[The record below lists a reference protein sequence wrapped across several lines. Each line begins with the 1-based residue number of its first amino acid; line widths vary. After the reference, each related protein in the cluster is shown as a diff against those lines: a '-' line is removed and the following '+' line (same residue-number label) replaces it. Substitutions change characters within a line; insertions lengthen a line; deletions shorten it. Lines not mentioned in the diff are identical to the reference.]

1 MVSSS
6 LDNRAGRPIFRR
18 RRDSAIGL
26 TPLALA
32 ACGGASGGGVDT
44 IGLVEDEGLPT
55 DFPSGYLPPQS
66 SYEAPSEGAPY
77 FEVLKSPYVEP
88 YWVAALQMDGAEAT
102 LAPIMEQSG
111 SVVFYS
117 FPDAEP
123 SYDLMDI
130 NGWAPANEAT
140 REATRE
146 IMGRLDDVLG
156 VSFIEVDEPAAMNV
170 VAVAMSTQS
179 GTSGFSYFPNPDFEI
194 GWDVFISKT
203 FANPKQITARLTN
216 YDYEVLV
223 HEIGHALGLKH
234 PFEGQ
239 GENTATLPS
248 FDDQTRFT
256 AMSYDDS
263 LTTFD
268 GTMRALDWM
277 ALTKFYGVNP
287 LYNDEDDTYNFSNT
301 AGTFIVDGGGVDT
314 IDVNR
319 SSLDAVIDL
328 RPGSHSH
335 LGPQAAHI
343 TLARQLTISHGTEI
357 ENVITGAGDDTVI
370 GTDTSNVI
378 TTGGG
383 GDIIFAGGGAD
394 VVRSGPGADRVDLSE
409 ATQSVDVVVLDALT
423 SDAEFDV
430 IYGFVQGALGDVL
443 DISQWGAVGAKLFPL
458 VVTGA
463 APSANFGGGIL
474 RLVGDALS
482 TSQGLSSALAGG
494 GELEP
499 LTLSS
504 GSHSIIITSASQ
516 GTGEDQCVYSAEGL
530 AGGGVGVSQLA
541 LLKGNA
547 LDIDQ
552 WHADNF
558 SVIA

>member
-1 MVSSS
+1 MVSSP
-6 LDNRAGRPIFRR
+6 LDSRTTRPIFRR
-18 RRDSAIGL
+18 YGRSAIGL

-44 IGLVEDEGLPT
+44 VDLVEDDPLTE
-55 DFPSGYLPPQS
+55 FPSGYFPPPY
-66 SYEAPSEGAPY
+66 SYAAPSERDPHFA
-77 FEVLKSPYVEP
+77 VLKSPYVEP
-88 YWVAALQMDGAEAT
+88 YWVAALQMDGGDAT
-102 LAPIMEQSG
+102 LTPILEQSDNII
-111 SVVFYS
+111 FYS

-130 NGWAPANEAT
+130 NGWAPANSAM
-140 REATRE
+140 REATRD

-156 VSFIEVDEPAAMNV
+156 VSFMEVDEPAAMNV

-203 FANPKQITARLTN
+203 FANPKQVTARLTN

-239 GENTATLPS
+239 GENTETLPS

-287 LYNDEDDTYNFSNT
+287 LYNDGDDTYKFSNT

-314 IDVNR
+314 IDVDR

-335 LGPQAAHI
+335 LGPQAANI

-383 GDIIFAGGGAD
+383 DDIIYAGGGLD
-394 VVRSGPGADRVDLSE
+394 LVRSGPGADRVDLSE
-409 ATQSVDVVVLDALT
+409 ETQSADVVVLDVPT
-423 SDAEFDV
+423 SDAELDI
-430 IYGFVQGALGDVL
+430 IYGFVQGALGDAL
-443 DISQWGAVGAKLFPL
+443 DLSQWGAVVAKLFPL
-458 VVTGA
+458 VVSGA

-474 RLVGDALS
+474 RVVGDALS
-482 TSQGLSSALAGG
+482 TSEGLSSALAEG
-494 GELEP
+494 GELSP
-499 LTLSS
+499 LTISS
-504 GSHSIIITSASQ
+504 GSRSIIITSASQ
-516 GTGEDQCVYSAEGL
+516 GTGEDQCVYSAEGIS
-530 AGGGVGVSQLA
+530 GGRIEVAQLA
-541 LLKGNA
+541 LLQGNA